1 MSLEGEKVILVP
13 YMRAHVERYHQWME
27 DPSLLEATA
36 SEPLTLE
43 EEYQMHL
50 SWTRDPNKQT
60 FIVLDKDMIRGGFVE
75 GEPHV
80 EAMAGDVNIYMND
93 PDHLRVA
100 EIEIMIA
107 EQKSRGKGLGKEA
120 VLMMMTFAI
129 KKFDIQRFRAKIGE
143 SNIAS
148 LNLFQKLGF
157 EEISRSDIFKEA
169 KLLSRHHNVVTRALI
184 YLVIP
189 VVLKKRR
196 MSPVSLAVLL
206 HEWRMLHSKT
216 CPTTSLFE

>member
-50 SWTRDPNKQT
+50 SWTLDPNKQT

-75 GEPHV
+75 GEPRV

-93 PDHLRVA
+93 PDDLRVA

-120 VLMMMTFAI
+120 VLMMMAFVI
-129 KKFDIQRFRAKIGE
+129 NKFDIQRFRAKIGE
-143 SNIAS
+143 SNVAS
-148 LNLFQKLGF
+148 LNLFRKLGF
-157 EEISRSDIFKEA
+157 EEVSRSDIFKEVTLELEV
-169 KLLSRHHNVVTRALI
+169 KLNHEEQLKGIRDLTTRHDGN
-184 YLVIP
+184 
-189 VVLKKRR
+189 
-196 MSPVSLAVLL
+196 
-206 HEWRMLHSKT
+206 
-216 CPTTSLFE
+216 

>member
-50 SWTRDPNKQT
+50 SWTLDPNKQT

-75 GEPHV
+75 GEPRV

-93 PDHLRVA
+93 PDDLRVA

-120 VLMMMTFAI
+120 VLMMMAFAI

-143 SNIAS
+143 SNVAS

-157 EEISRSDIFKEA
+157 EEVSRSGIFKEVTLELEV
-169 KLLSRHHNVVTRALI
+169 KLNHEEQLRGIRDSTTRHEGN
-184 YLVIP
+184 
-189 VVLKKRR
+189 
-196 MSPVSLAVLL
+196 
-206 HEWRMLHSKT
+206 
-216 CPTTSLFE
+216 